1 MKQIATE
8 AILLKRMN
16 YGEADRIVT
25 VLTADYGRIS
35 MLAKGVRKSKSKL
48 AGGLELFSV
57 TDINYIDGRS
67 DLKTIISTRLRE
79 HYRNIVSDVDRTM
92 AGYDF
97 MKIIDAFTQHADE
110 PKYFKLLVQGL
121 AGLNDMNVPLSVT
134 NVWFFANILQING
147 SDINVEKPLG
157 KPKFNEEEMYS
168 FSYDDMSF
176 YSDSSGQFG
185 PSHIKFLRL
194 VDRSLI
200 PEQLLVI
207 AGHDMLASDLQ
218 QIVKQSAMMH
228 KA

>member
-1 MKQIATE
+1 MKQIATQ

-25 VLTADYGRIS
+25 VLTAANGRQS

-67 DLKTIISTRLRE
+67 DLKTIISTRLKE
-79 HYRNIVSDVDRTM
+79 HFRNIVSDVERTM
-92 AGYDF
+92 AAYDF
-97 MKIIDAFTQHADE
+97 LKIVDVFTKHADE
-110 PKYFKLLVQGL
+110 PKYFDLLVGGL
-121 AGLNDMNVPLSVT
+121 SGLNDMKIPIAVS
-134 NVWFFANILQING
+134 NVWFFSNILQING
-147 SDINVEKPLG
+147 SDINVEKPLDQ
-157 KPKFNEEEMYS
+157 PKFKQEEMYS

-176 YSDSSGQFG
+176 CADSSGQFG
-185 PSHIKFLRL
+185 PNHIKFLRL
-194 VDRSLI
+194 VDRSLV
-200 PEQLLVI
+200 PEQLVVI

>member
-8 AILLKRMN
+8 AIMLKRMN
-16 YGEADRIVT
+16 FGEADRIVT
-25 VLTADYGRIS
+25 VLTSDNGRLS

-57 TDINYIDGRS
+57 SDINYIDGRS
-67 DLKTIISTRLRE
+67 DLKTVISTRLKE
-79 HYRNIVSDVDRTM
+79 HYRNIVSDVERTM

-97 MKIIDAFTQHADE
+97 MKIIDAFTKHADE
-110 PKYFKLLVQGL
+110 PKYFRLLQQGL
-121 AGLNDMNVPLSVT
+121 SGLNNLNVPLAVT
-134 NVWFFANILQING
+134 DVWFFANLLQING
-147 SDINVEKPLG
+147 SDINVEKPLDQVAF
-157 KPKFNEEEMYS
+157 KEEGMYS

-176 YSDSSGQFG
+176 YSDKSGHFG

-194 VDRSLI
+194 VDRSLN
-200 PEQLLVI
+200 PEQLIVI
-207 AGHDMLASDLQ
+207 SGHDMLASDLQ

>member
-1 MKQIATE
+1 MKQIATQ
-8 AILLKRMN
+8 AIMLKRMN

-25 VLTADYGRIS
+25 VLTADNGRLS

-67 DLKTIISTRLRE
+67 DLKTIISTRLKE
-79 HYRNIVSDVDRTM
+79 HYRNIVSDVERTM

-97 MKIIDAFTQHADE
+97 MKIIDSFTQHADE
-110 PKYFKLLVQGL
+110 PKYFMLLMQGL
-121 AGLNDMNVPLSVT
+121 SSLNNLSVPLSVT
-134 NVWFFANILQING
+134 NVWFFANVLQING
-147 SDINVEKPLG
+147 SDINVEKPLIQS
-157 KPKFNEEEMYS
+157 KFTEDGMYS

-176 YSDSSGQFG
+176 FLDKSGQFG
-185 PSHIKFLRL
+185 PNHIKFLRL
-194 VDRSLI
+194 VDKSLN
-200 PEQLLVI
+200 PEQLIVI
-207 AGHDMLASDLQ
+207 SGHEMLASDLQ

>member
-25 VLTADYGRIS
+25 VLTAENGRLS
-35 MLAKGVRKSKSKL
+35 MLAKGVRRSKSKL

-57 TDINYIDGRS
+57 SDINYIDGRS
-67 DLKTIISTRLRE
+67 DLKTVISTRLKE
-79 HYRNIVSDVDRTM
+79 HYRNIVSDVERTM
-92 AGYDF
+92 AAYDF
-97 MKIIDAFTQHADE
+97 LKIIDSFTQHVDE
-110 PKYFKLLVQGL
+110 PKYFTLLVQGL
-121 AGLNDMNVPLSVT
+121 SGLNELEVPQAVT

-147 SDINVEKPLG
+147 SDINVEKPLDQS
-157 KPKFNEEEMYS
+157 KFKQEEMYS
-168 FSYDDMSF
+168 FSYEDMSF
-176 YSDSSGQFG
+176 YSDNSGQFG

-194 VDRSLI
+194 VDRSLN

>member
-1 MKQIATE
+1 MKQIATQ
-8 AILLKRMN
+8 AIMLKRMN

-25 VLTADYGRIS
+25 VLTADNGRLS

-57 TDINYIDGRS
+57 TDINYIDGKS
-67 DLKTIISTRLRE
+67 DLKTIISTRLKE
-79 HYRNIVSDVDRTM
+79 HYSNIVSNVERTM

-97 MKIIDAFTQHADE
+97 MKIIDSFTQHADE
-110 PKYFKLLVQGL
+110 PKYFRLLMQGL
-121 AGLNDMNVPLSVT
+121 ASLDNISVPLAVC
-134 NVWFFANILQING
+134 NVWFFANVLQING
-147 SDINVEKPLG
+147 SDINVEKPLTAE
-157 KPKFNEEEMYS
+157 KFKEDETYS

-176 YSDSSGQFG
+176 YADSSGQFG

-194 VDRSLI
+194 VDRSI
-200 PEQLLVI
+200 SPEQLIVI
-207 AGHDMLASDLQ
+207 SGHDMLASDLQ

>member
-1 MKQIATE
+1 MKQIATQ
-8 AILLKRMN
+8 AIMLKRMN

-25 VLTADYGRIS
+25 VLTADNGRLS

-57 TDINYIDGRS
+57 TDINYIDGKS
-67 DLKTIISTRLRE
+67 DLKTIISTRLKE
-79 HYRNIVSDVDRTM
+79 HYRNIVSDVERTM

-97 MKIIDAFTQHADE
+97 MKIIDSFTQHADE
-110 PKYFKLLVQGL
+110 PKYFMLLMQGL
-121 AGLNDMNVPLSVT
+121 SSLNNLSVPMAVT
-134 NVWFFANILQING
+134 NVWFFANVLQING

-157 KPKFNEEEMYS
+157 DSKFTEDGLYS

-176 YSDSSGQFG
+176 FADKSGRFG
-185 PSHIKFLRL
+185 PTHIKFLRL
-194 VDRSLI
+194 VDRSLN
-200 PEQLLVI
+200 PEQLIVI
-207 AGHDMLASDLQ
+207 SGHDKLASDLQ